1 MEKINI
7 LLVDDHRIMLDG
19 IESMLQQAD
28 YNILGLC
35 SNGEEAWQWLKDNN
49 AQVNIVITDISM
61 PIMNGVELCKKIKA
75 AYHHISVLMLS
86 MYNSAAAIDEVLNA
100 EADGFILK
108 NASKGE
114 FINALYKIQ
123 NGGTFFSQEIFPFL
137 YKQIVAERKKDTALA
152 VLTQREKEILE
163 LIALENTSD
172 EIASKLF
179 ISKKT
184 VDNHRTNMLQ
194 KTNIKSTIGL
204 VKFAIRNGIITS

>member
-1 MEKINI
+1 MKKINI

-19 IESMLQQAD
+19 IESMLQHAD

-35 SNGEEAWQWLKDNN
+35 GNGEEAWTWLNGNEEKVD
-49 AQVNIVITDISM
+49 IVITDISM
-61 PIMNGVELCKKIKA
+61 PIKNGIELCKKIKSK
-75 AYHHISVLMLS
+75 YHHINVLMLS
-86 MYNSAAAIDEVLNA
+86 MYNSAAAINEVLHA

-114 FINALYKIQ
+114 FINALHKIQ
-123 NGGTFFSQEIFPFL
+123 NGGTFFSQEIVPFL
-137 YKQIVAERKKDTALA
+137 YKQIIEERKKDIELA

-163 LIALENTSD
+163 MIALENTSD

-194 KTNIKSTIGL
+194 KTNSKSTIGL
-204 VKFAIRNGIITS
+204 VKFAIRNGIIVS

>member
-19 IESMLQQAD
+19 IESMLQNTE

-35 SNGEEAWQWLKDNN
+35 SNGEEAWSWLNDHEEL
-49 AQVNIVITDISM
+49 ANIVITDISM
-61 PIMNGVELCKKIKA
+61 PIMNGIDLCKKIKTN
-75 AYHHISVLMLS
+75 YPGISVLMLS

-108 NASKGE
+108 NASKVD
-114 FINALYKIQ
+114 FISALHKIQ
-123 NGGTFFSQEIFPFL
+123 NGGTYFSQEIIPFL
-137 YKQIVAERKKDTALA
+137 YKQIIAERKKDVELA
-152 VLTQREKEILE
+152 VLTVREKEILE
-163 LIALENTSD
+163 MIAQENTSD
-172 EIASKLF
+172 EIAAQLF

-194 KTNIKSTIGL
+194 KTNSKSTIGL

>member
-1 MEKINI
+1 MKKINI

-19 IESMLQQAD
+19 IESMLQHAD

-35 SNGEEAWQWLKDNN
+35 GNGEEAWTWLNGNEEKVD
-49 AQVNIVITDISM
+49 IVITDISM
-61 PIMNGVELCKKIKA
+61 PIMNGIELCKKIKA
-75 AYHHISVLMLS
+75 TYHHINVLMLS
-86 MYNSAAAIDEVLNA
+86 MYNSAAAINEVLHA

-114 FINALYKIQ
+114 FINALHKIQ
-123 NGGTFFSQEIFPFL
+123 NGGTFFSQEIIPFL
-137 YKQIVAERKKDTALA
+137 YKQIIEERKKDIELA

-163 LIALENTSD
+163 MIALENTSD

-194 KTNIKSTIGL
+194 KTNSKSTIGL
-204 VKFAIRNGIITS
+204 VKFAIRNGIIVS

>member
-1 MEKINI
+1 MKKINI

-19 IESMLQQAD
+19 IESMLQHAD

-35 SNGEEAWQWLKDNN
+35 GNGEEAWTWLNGNEEKVD
-49 AQVNIVITDISM
+49 IVITDISM
-61 PIMNGVELCKKIKA
+61 PIMNGIELCKKIKSK
-75 AYHHISVLMLS
+75 YHHINVLMLS
-86 MYNSAAAIDEVLNA
+86 MYNSAAAINEVLHA

-114 FINALYKIQ
+114 FINALHKIQ
-123 NGGTFFSQEIFPFL
+123 NGGTFFSQEIVPFL
-137 YKQIVAERKKDTALA
+137 YKQIIEERKKDIELA

-163 LIALENTSD
+163 MIALENTSD

-194 KTNIKSTIGL
+194 KTNSKSTIGL
-204 VKFAIRNGIITS
+204 VKFAIRNGIIVS